1 MGLPG
6 IAERVLAWMRGLWR
20 RTRSA
25 QFTPAKPPTRGE
37 RCGQAER
44 HQDTSPNDGGAP
56 TGAPGGQAHG
66 APEIT
71 PQAGE
76 VRKGTKNQPIDARGR
91 RGEKSRPA
99 GSKSRK
105 PRTRHP
111 QPELMCRKNGVQ
123 WEVFLSATDECQIS
137 EVRHGEDSLEPKDG
151 EYYLRFF
158 TGCLSITHGDGRQD
172 FQLPLADDGSPL
184 IFKLRAD
191 WEGPGRHI
199 KRLTHGHFIVIAPHD
214 WDRQGHVPVEP
225 EDCTDSGFC
234 AHYFH
239 RMKDDAGEKGFK
251 QCPIALSGVLVNLQ
265 GHRIFDDS
273 DEGPLFGGNAP
284 PTLDD
289 APGVVWARVG
299 EEGDGG
305 WRGKNFRPDEQG
317 LAKVLDGRQG
327 RFFVRV
333 YDEKA
338 TLLDSDEFRY
348 FQSLEAIHVNNE
360 PYKKESVLPPSPAG
374 HHPTKIRFVG
384 ADAGVTIKHPTPHA
398 TADGDCV
405 VVHPVADADV
415 VSCALESHVSIKL
428 HLPRIWWRADWMA
441 KSTNDADQWCDTP
454 LKVTRQQFAKY
465 ADSGGTLHVRLPR
478 WFKGAPVG
486 FDDEPGSLYKA
497 ETMENGYSSLRVR
510 LEDFCLHRQIDQRL
524 NDDAFL
530 CVEVD
535 GAKLRLVRV
544 LQDPMPKIAQ
554 VEPDRKCRSAT
565 PIASVKRCH
574 GAIRPGRGFSHG
586 ELRGASM
593 TMLEAKRLSV
603 PLDKRRRTTHIV
615 NTAVLEGL
623 LDV

>member
-1 MGLPG
+1 M
-6 IAERVLAWMRGLWR
+6 
-20 RTRSA
+20 
-25 QFTPAKPPTRGE
+25 
-37 RCGQAER
+37 
-44 HQDTSPNDGGAP
+44 
-56 TGAPGGQAHG
+56 
-66 APEIT
+66 T
-71 PQAGE
+71 PQKSPRRIG
-76 VRKGTKNQPIDARGR
+76 GR
-91 RGEKSRPA
+91 RVGDAETSRAPRV
-99 GSKSRK
+99 SKSGK
-105 PRTRHP
+105 SRTRHP

-137 EVRHGEDSLEPKDG
+137 EVRHGEDLLEPKDG
-151 EYYLRFF
+151 EYSLQSF
-158 TGCLSITHGDGRQD
+158 TGCLSITLGDERRD
-172 FQLPLADDGSPL
+172 LQLLLADDSSPL
-184 IFKLRAD
+184 IFKLRVD
-191 WEGPGRHI
+191 WGGPGRHI
-199 KRLTHGHFIVIAPHD
+199 KCLTHGHFIVIAPHD

-251 QCPIALSGVLVNLQ
+251 QCPIAVSGVLVNLQ

-284 PTLDD
+284 PTLELDD
-289 APGVVWARVG
+289 APGVAWARVG

-305 WRGKNFRPDEQG
+305 WHGHNFRPDEQG
-317 LAKVLDGRQG
+317 LAEVLDGRQG

-333 YDEKA
+333 YDERA

-348 FQSLEAIHVNNE
+348 FQSLEAIHVNDE
-360 PYKKESVLPPSPAG
+360 PYTKQSVLPPSPAG

-384 ADAGVTIKHPTPHA
+384 ADAGVTIKHPTPHVA
-398 TADGDCV
+398 TDGDCV

-415 VSCALESHVSIKL
+415 VSCALESHVGIKL

-454 LKVTRQQFAKY
+454 LEVTRQQFGEY

-478 WFKGAPVG
+478 RFKKAPVG
-486 FDDEPGSLYKA
+486 FDDERGSLYKV

-535 GAKLRLVRV
+535 GAKLPLVRV
-544 LQDPMPKIAQ
+544 LQDPMP
-554 VEPDRKCRSAT
+554 SAT
-565 PIASVKRCH
+565 PVAFVKRCY
-574 GAIRPGRGFSHG
+574 GVLRPGRGFSHG

-603 PLDKRRRTTHIV
+603 PLDKRRRTTHAV
-615 NTAVLEGL
+615 NAAILKGL
-623 LDV
+623 FDV